1 MSLLD
6 ELQELGANVEEG
18 KGRFMGNVSLYERML
33 GKFPDTVTQNEI
45 RADFVYPDYTEVIT
59 KAHTLKGVTGNLS
72 LTPLYT
78 AYTEVVNL
86 LRGGEPERAKEI
98 YLKMLPTQ
106 EAMIRCIRQS
116 SQG

>member
-6 ELQELGANVEEG
+6 DLQEFGVNVEEG

-33 GKFPDTVTQNEI
+33 GKFPDMVIQNEI
-45 RADFVYPDYTEVIT
+45 RSDFVYPDYSEVIT

-86 LRGGEPERAKEI
+86 LRSGETEQAKEV
-98 YLKMLPTQ
+98 YLRMLPVQ
-106 EAMIRCIRQS
+106 ETILQCIQKDRQA
-116 SQG
+116 